1 MFKFSEFIIEAG
13 RGPMLYK
20 ISFIYKGEKF
30 NFESSTMRDTFCK
43 VCDWL
48 YDNGF
53 NFSSISMS
61 IDEMNEKILKTTYTL
76 NHFHNLSNSGNIIQI
91 HINNSKLPLYL
102 INRLKKFLT
111 ELNVTD
117 IQSEGFELY
126 DKNKKYTEEEVEEV
140 DKDDEEPIDK
150 MTFAKAAQVILQDNG
165 NKPMNSSE
173 IWSQIKEREL
183 VETSGLTPQDSLN
196 SKMIL
201 YSINSTAIGKKKNSI
216 FKIVEGTKPY
226 KFILINPDEIQDVP
240 DVEEDEIE
248 TSQKSKVYVKS
259 PFRQSICILGPSGKG
274 KSYTTELMLEQLENT
289 KDSEFEFII
298 PTASTTGLLS
308 QYSPKGTYIKSRLGR
323 MIMSAHNNPN
333 KLVTAIFDE
342 CHKSAVIEMI
352 NDELLQCISTRRNAG
367 RRFISVDE
375 ETGDLYTGLSPHRG
389 NLLIPDNFGFIFL
402 SSKPDV
408 IISNSDF
415 FNRVDIY
422 VLTEQPSKD
431 SDLSLDYDEE
441 GNVILPS
448 YFTKIEGKD
457 KDAEDDIN
465 NLLQ

>member
-1 MFKFSEFIIEAG
+1 
-13 RGPMLYK
+13 
-20 ISFIYKGEKF
+20 
-30 NFESSTMRDTFCK
+30 
-43 VCDWL
+43 
-48 YDNGF
+48 
-53 NFSSISMS
+53 
-61 IDEMNEKILKTTYTL
+61 
-76 NHFHNLSNSGNIIQI
+76 
-91 HINNSKLPLYL
+91 
-102 INRLKKFLT
+102 
-111 ELNVTD
+111 
-117 IQSEGFELY
+117 
-126 DKNKKYTEEEVEEV
+126 
-140 DKDDEEPIDK
+140 
-150 MTFAKAAQVILQDNG
+150 
-165 NKPMNSSE
+165 
-173 IWSQIKEREL
+173 
-183 VETSGLTPQDSLN
+183 
-196 SKMIL
+196 
-201 YSINSTAIGKKKNSI
+201 
-216 FKIVEGTKPY
+216 
-226 KFILINPDEIQDVP
+226 
-240 DVEEDEIE
+240 
-248 TSQKSKVYVKS
+248 
-259 PFRQSICILGPSGKG
+259 
-274 KSYTTELMLEQLENT
+274 
-289 KDSEFEFII
+289 
-298 PTASTTGLLS
+298 
-308 QYSPKGTYIKSRLGR
+308 
-323 MIMSAHNNPN
+323 MSAHNNPN